1 MRLPGRPGTYVPPRT
16 AIKVELLV
24 RRGLTL
30 RRVSRILGLS
40 YAVVRRVA
48 MHGVAPLPL
57 AEPIDCPG
65 CARPTAVAPCPH
77 CGAAEFA
84 ADELA
89 TIHPDKQL
97 SGAQSDRRD
106 QIHHDKV
113 LGADPH
119 YTARELEAKYYTLRV
134 HRVGHA

>member
-30 RRVSRILGLS
+30 RKVSRILGLS
-40 YAVVRRVA
+40 FSVVRRVA
-48 MHGVAPLPL
+48 MHGHGPLPL
-57 AEPIDCPG
+57 AEPTDCPS

-84 ADELA
+84 ADALA
-89 TIHPDKQL
+89 TVHPDKQL
-97 SGAQSDRRD
+97 SEEQSHRRD
-106 QIHHDKV
+106 QIHRDKV
-113 LGADPH
+113 RH